1 MGESPTLPGVYLL
14 NCQVCIMHFPLLS
27 FYFILFI
34 LLSIDGCMGVELD
47 LWGTVNMGVTRV
59 IMSSCL
65 EEDSILW

>member
-1 MGESPTLPGVYLL
+1 MHNAFSP
-14 NCQVCIMHFPLLS
+14 FK